1 MFNVYMHNYVYIYLS
16 LCFLYLRNTT
26 CIDIYISITIYI
38 YIHTLYT
45 YCVFGCGIWEWKHI
59 ELFQRCVPETQIK
72 RWWANGSR
80 VTMHCVSSVKPIRI
94 NASISKCGGVPL
106 TNPGG
111 FPPLTNPGGLPEM
124 ESSRCSH
131 HNDSALASW
140 QIILPAVSS
149 ECCHKTPCCGSF
161 VVLVVWPILAP
172 RGQGLHFRTTPWSLD
187 SLVVISLSSSAWIP
201 M

>member
-1 MFNVYMHNYVYIYLS
+1 MY
-16 LCFLYLRNTT
+16 
-26 CIDIYISITIYI
+26 ITIYI
-38 YIHTLYT
+38 YIYIYT
-45 YCVFGCGIWEWKHI
+45 YIIYILCVWVQHMRMEAYRIVPKMRARNNKSNDDGPTAPEWPCIVFHQWNQFVSMR
-59 ELFQRCVPETQIK
+59 LFPNAE
-72 RWWANGSR
+72 GS
-80 VTMHCVSSVKPIRI
+80 
-94 NASISKCGGVPL
+94 PL